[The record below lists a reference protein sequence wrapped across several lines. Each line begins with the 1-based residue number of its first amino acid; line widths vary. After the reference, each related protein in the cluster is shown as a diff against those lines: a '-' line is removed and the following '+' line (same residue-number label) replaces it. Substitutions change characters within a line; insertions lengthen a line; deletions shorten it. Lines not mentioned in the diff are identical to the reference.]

1 MNRRQQR
8 QRVAIVTACMRPDG
22 LPTFALNHVEVT
34 AEEYENGVHYALAE
48 RLLAQAGCYEEPFV
62 HFAAG
67 ETPPFLLPAVQQYLG
82 LPSHPQEDQPCLGLS
97 K

>member
-34 AEEYENGVHYALAE
+34 AEEYENGVHYALVE
-48 RLLAQAGCYEEPFV
+48 RLLAQAGCYEEPYV
-62 HFAAG
+62 HFTERESPA
-67 ETPPFLLPAVQQYLG
+67 FLLPAVQQYLG
-82 LPSHPQEDQPCLGLS
+82 LTSHPQEDQPGLELL

>member
-22 LPTFALNHVEVT
+22 FPTFALNQVEVT
-34 AEEYENGVHYALAE
+34 TEEYENGVHYALVE
-48 RLLAQAGCYEEPFV
+48 RLLTQVGCFEEPFI
-62 HFAAG
+62 HFADG
-67 ETPPFLLPAVQQYLG
+67 EAPPFLLPAVQQYLG
-82 LPSHPQEDQPCLGLS
+82 LTSHSQEDQPCLVSS